1 MLDSD
6 VTRRRFMAHF
16 AGAGLG
22 TTLLPGALWAKMQ
35 EAGGEE
41 ITVDMMSD
49 ALALAGL
56 EFDEEEREAM
66 LEAVNDRLSDYEEL
80 HELKIP
86 NDISP
91 PFHFSPLVPGME
103 IDRTVEPF
111 RINENGMPAS
121 MTFYAQ
127 PFKESQLLA
136 VARAYQDATGHH
148 LKHPDLDSTAEG
160 AGR

>member
-35 EAGGEE
+35 EAGGEQ
-41 ITVDMMSD
+41 ITADMMSD

-80 HELKIP
+80 HAGAYRLQQIGH
-86 NDISP
+86 P
-91 PFHFSPLVPGME
+91 PQLTLCTLLLVPE
-103 IDRTVEPF
+103 HELDD
-111 RINENGMPAS
+111 
-121 MTFYAQ
+121 
-127 PFKESQLLA
+127 
-136 VARAYQDATGHH
+136 VA
-148 LKHPDLDSTAEG
+148 
-160 AGR
+160 